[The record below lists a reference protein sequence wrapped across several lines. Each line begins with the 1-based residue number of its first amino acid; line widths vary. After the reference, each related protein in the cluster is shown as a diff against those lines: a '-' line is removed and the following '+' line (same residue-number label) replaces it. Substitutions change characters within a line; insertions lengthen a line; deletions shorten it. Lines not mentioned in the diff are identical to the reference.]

1 MLRGRGVVGAVTGV
15 DMSACVMCL
24 ECTAVGLATSAASS
38 DGAAEERRGVR
49 GSLSRRRLTP
59 EYGGIRPRWMSA
71 TGLVIPSLLSFW
83 KYFCAWV
90 RIWTTVRVPTRA
102 AMTFHSLPCLRRP
115 LMKTSCSCLDQRPVF
130 SRERDDIIRK

>member
-71 TGLVIPSLLSFW
+71 TGLVIPSCSASRTNTQSV
-83 KYFCAWV
+83 KM
-90 RIWTTVRVPTRA
+90 TREESHTA
-102 AMTFHSLPCLRRP
+102 EGRYN
-115 LMKTSCSCLDQRPVF
+115 
-130 SRERDDIIRK
+130 